1 MGIFVTERA
10 AAKQE
15 FIEPGEVTRL
25 LTGLRSS
32 GDDEIYDRLM
42 PMIHS
47 ELHRLASG
55 FLERERIDHTLQPT
69 ALVNEAFMRL
79 ADQRSATW
87 ESRGHFLAIAAV
99 AMRRILVD
107 HARAHRSAKRGGSRK
122 RRPLDSDVAVVEASN
137 VDLIALDDALDA
149 LMSIDPRKARIVELR
164 FFAGLTVEE
173 TALAM
178 GLSTPTIKREWK
190 MARLWLRSEIVGNE

>member
-1 MGIFVTERA
+1 MTERT
-10 AAKQE
+10 AAKHE
-15 FIEPGEVTRL
+15 SLDPGEVTRL
-25 LTGLRSS
+25 LSSLRPS
-32 GDDEIYDRLM
+32 GDDEVYDRLL
-42 PMIHS
+42 PLIHS
-47 ELHRLASG
+47 ELHRLAAG

-79 ADQRSATW
+79 ADQRDVSW
-87 ESRGHFLAIAAV
+87 ESKGHFLAIAAV

-122 RRPLDSDVAVVEASN
+122 KQPLDSDIAAAETSN
-137 VDLIALDDALDA
+137 VDLIALDEALNV
-149 LMSIDPRKARIVELR
+149 LTTIDPRKARVVELR

-190 MARLWLRSEIVGNE
+190 LARLWLRSEMLGDE